1 LNDEDAISTGRILD
15 LAIDGGIYILK
26 LDGSMLKLFRSPSY
40 RLESL
45 SLNNL
50 PKNYNFSNLIV
61 GNLPSIQTQANLK
74 YIYMLLD
81 NRILIFK
88 PNSLR
93 FQDVKSLSYVG
104 QIEGKNRIIEK
115 FYIENDGE
123 VYFTDSQ

>member
-1 LNDEDAISTGRILD
+1 
-15 LAIDGGIYILK
+15 
-26 LDGSMLKLFRSPSY
+26 
-40 RLESL
+40 
-45 SLNNL
+45 LNNL